1 MKRLLIG
8 LMTVSLLLA
17 GTSPLA
23 RGNHDKGRHHGPRPP
38 THQGHH
44 RPDYRPHYRP
54 HYRPQH
60 HHHHRDG
67 YRGAYLLGGV
77 ALGAVLADA
86 FSHREPDV
94 VYVESSRYPRTRVI
108 YRDRP
113 VSTTVISES
122 EWSLTRDLEGNC
134 FEITTD
140 AAGNELRTQV
150 PESDCDW

>member
-8 LMTVSLLLA
+8 LMAVSLILA
-17 GTSPLA
+17 GTSTLA

-38 THQGHH
+38 AHQGHH
-44 RPDYRPHYRP
+44 RPHYRP

-60 HHHHRDG
+60 HHHHHRDRDG

-86 FSHREPDV
+86 FSYRDPEV
-94 VYVESSRYPRTRVI
+94 VYVESSRYPSTRVI

-113 VSTTVISES
+113 VSTTVVSES

-134 FEITTD
+134 YEVSTD
-140 AAGNELRTQV
+140 DAGYESRTQV
-150 PESDCDW
+150 PASECDW